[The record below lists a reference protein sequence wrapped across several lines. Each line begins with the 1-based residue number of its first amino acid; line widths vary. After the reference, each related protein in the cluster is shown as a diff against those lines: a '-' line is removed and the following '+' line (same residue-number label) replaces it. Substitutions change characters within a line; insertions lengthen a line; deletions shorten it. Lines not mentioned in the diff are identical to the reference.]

1 MQWDLWY
8 ELAVLEMSEL
18 SDPTKEKRV
27 EPEKCQAVCA
37 PAAEESAEVEPAT
50 PA

>member
-8 ELAVLEMSEL
+8 DLAVLEMSEL
-18 SDPTKEKRV
+18 SDPAKERLIEAEK
-27 EPEKCQAVCA
+27 EHAQPEAD
-37 PAAEESAEVEPAT
+37 AEESPEATAET